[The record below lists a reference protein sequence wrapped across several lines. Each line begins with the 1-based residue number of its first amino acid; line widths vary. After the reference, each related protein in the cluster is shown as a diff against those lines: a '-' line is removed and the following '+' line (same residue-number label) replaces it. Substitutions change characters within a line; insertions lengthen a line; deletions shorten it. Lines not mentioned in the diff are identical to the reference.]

1 MLVMSTR
8 RDFLKVAGV
17 AVAGLALGV
26 SPVLNPSFAK
36 ISLEEA
42 LKKHLGVGLSQIKE
56 SNQIKIKAPSIAE
69 SGANVPIQVSASVPI
84 EKVEA
89 LYIFVD
95 KNPNPFIA
103 SVQFTPM
110 NGEVFFATRIKMG
123 ATSPVRAILKLKDG
137 SYLMAYKKV
146 KVTVGGCG

>member
-1 MLVMSTR
+1 MTTR
-8 RDFLKVAGV
+8 GDFLKIAGV
-17 AVAGLALGV
+17 SVLGLSILGTGALPGTA
-26 SPVLNPSFAK
+26 NAAK

-42 LKKHLGVGLSQIKE
+42 IKKHLGVGLSAIKE
-56 SNQIKIKAPSIAE
+56 TDQITVKAPSIAE
-69 SGANVPIQVSASVPI
+69 SGANVPIEISSKIPV

-103 SVQFTPM
+103 SVTFSPL
-110 NGEVFFATRIKMG
+110 NGEVYFATRIKMG

-137 SYLMAYKKV
+137 SLLMAYKEV

>member
-1 MLVMSTR
+1 MTTR
-8 RDFLKVAGV
+8 REFLKIAGIS
-17 AVAGLALGV
+17 AVGLSFLGIG
-26 SPVLNPSFAK
+26 VLPKPSSAAK

-42 LKKHLGVGLSQIKE
+42 LKKHLGVGLSAIKE
-56 SNQIKIKAPSIAE
+56 SKDIMIKAPSIAE
-69 SGANVPIQVSASVPI
+69 SGANVPVEVRSSIPI

-95 KNPNPFIA
+95 KNPNPHI
-103 SVQFTPM
+103 VTVEFTPL
-110 NGEVFFATRIKMG
+110 NGEVYFATRIKMG

-137 SYLMAYKKV
+137 SLLMAYKKV

>member
-1 MLVMSTR
+1 MKTR
-8 RDFLKVAGV
+8 RELLKLTGVVAASLILSTG
-17 AVAGLALGV
+17 AIF
-26 SPVLNPSFAK
+26 SPAYAK

-42 LKKHLGVGLSQIKE
+42 LKKHLGVDLSAIKE
-56 SNQIKIKAPSIAE
+56 SNEIKVKAPSIAE
-69 SGANVPIQVSASVPI
+69 SGANVPIQVSASIPI

-95 KNPNPFIA
+95 KNPNPYVA
-103 SVQFTPM
+103 HVEFTPL

-137 SYLMAYKKV
+137 SYVMAYKEV

>member
-1 MLVMSTR
+1 MKTR
-8 RDFLKVAGV
+8 REFLKLTGVVAASLMLSTG
-17 AVAGLALGV
+17 AML
-26 SPVLNPSFAK
+26 SPAHAK

-42 LKKHLGVGLSQIKE
+42 LNKHLGVNLSAIKE
-56 SNQIKIKAPSIAE
+56 SNEIKVKAPSIAE
-69 SGANVPIQVSASVPI
+69 SGANVPIQISATVPI

-95 KNPNPFIA
+95 KNPNPYIA
-103 SVQFTPM
+103 HVEFSPV

-137 SYLMAYKKV
+137 SYLMAYKEV

>member
-1 MLVMSTR
+1 MTTR
-8 RDFLKVAGV
+8 RDFLKIAGV
-17 AVAGLALGV
+17 SVLGLSILGTGALPGTA
-26 SPVLNPSFAK
+26 NAAK

-42 LKKHLGVGLSQIKE
+42 IKKHLGVDLSAIKE
-56 SNQIKIKAPSIAE
+56 TDQITVKAPSIAE
-69 SGANVPIQVSASVPI
+69 SGANVPIEISSKIPV

-103 SVQFTPM
+103 SVSFSPL
-110 NGEVFFATRIKMG
+110 NGEVYFATRIKMG

-137 SYLMAYKKV
+137 SLLMAYKEV

>member
-1 MLVMSTR
+1 MTTR
-8 RDFLKVAGV
+8 RDFLKIAGV
-17 AVAGLALGV
+17 SALG
-26 SPVLNPSFAK
+26 LSFLGVGALPTTSNAAK
-36 ISLEEA
+36 ITLEDA
-42 LKKHLGVGLSQIKE
+42 LKKHLGVGLSAIKE
-56 SNQIKIKAPSIAE
+56 SKDIMVKAPSIAE
-69 SGANVPIQVSASVPI
+69 SGANVPIEVRSTIPI

-103 SVQFTPM
+103 SVDFSPL
-110 NGEVFFATRIKMG
+110 NGEVYFATRIKMG

-137 SYLMAYKKV
+137 SLLMAYKEV

>member
-1 MLVMSTR
+1 MTTR
-8 RDFLKVAGV
+8 RSFLKAAGI
-17 AVAGLALGV
+17 AAAGFMLGAGAIF
-26 SPVLNPSFAK
+26 NPAHAK

-42 LKKHLGVGLSQIKE
+42 LKKHLGVGLSAIKE
-56 SNQIKIKAPSIAE
+56 SNEIKVKAPSIAE

-95 KNPNPFIA
+95 KNPNPYIA
-103 SVQFTPM
+103 HVEFSPA

-137 SYLMAYKKV
+137 SYLMAYKEV

>member
-1 MLVMSTR
+1 MTTR
-8 RDFLKVAGV
+8 RDFLKIAGV
-17 AVAGLALGV
+17 SVLGLSILGTGALPGTA
-26 SPVLNPSFAK
+26 NAAK

-42 LKKHLGVGLSQIKE
+42 IKKHLGVGLSAIKE
-56 SNQIKIKAPSIAE
+56 TDQITVKAPSIAE
-69 SGANVPIQVSASVPI
+69 SGANVPIEISSKIPV

-103 SVQFTPM
+103 SVSFSPL
-110 NGEVFFATRIKMG
+110 NGEVYFATRIKMG

-137 SYLMAYKKV
+137 SLLMAYKEV

>member
-1 MLVMSTR
+1 MKTR
-8 RDFLKVAGV
+8 RDFFKLAGV
-17 AVAGLALGV
+17 AAAGLMLGI
-26 SPVLNPSFAK
+26 SPVISPAHAK
-36 ISLEEA
+36 VSLEDA
-42 LKKHLGVGLSQIKE
+42 LKKHLGVGLSAIKE

-69 SGANVPIQVSASVPI
+69 SGANVPIQVSATVPI

-95 KNPNPFIA
+95 KNPNPYIA
-103 SVQFTPM
+103 HVEFTPL

-137 SYLMAYKKV
+137 SYLMAYKEV